1 MDGRGLNNSPSVPKI
16 AGEHMEKVS
25 KIKQEDVGI
34 WDSKR
39 THNLSV
45 IEEKTGRKK
54 KSKGSNSL

>member
-1 MDGRGLNNSPSVPKI
+1 MGGRGLTNSPSVPKI
-16 AGEHMEKVS
+16 ANENMEKVK
-25 KIKQEDVGI
+25 KIRQEDIGI

-54 KSKGSNSL
+54 KSKG